1 MCINGISPDFS
12 FGSLWIFGLKCPMRI
27 TSSLSL
33 WPKKKYDFLWREMG
47 SGFLCSGNGGK
58 IRDLFSGIQNIF
70 AIHQFLYYKNNSR
83 GYGIYSLLK
92 NKNWWIADISSLI
105 LLFTSSFTVIYSWL
119 HSLGNIAVF
128 KGFLMGLYDFL
139 GVAAII
145 LVCILARASFSIIES
160 RKIYS
165 STCAEPAAF

>member
-1 MCINGISPDFS
+1 MIFLQHSSNFVGLPKMCINGISPDFS

-83 GYGIYSLLK
+83 GYGIHSLFK
-92 NKNWWIADISSLI
+92 NKNWWIADISSN
-105 LLFTSSFTVIYSWL
+105 SSIHQFFYSY
-119 HSLGNIAVF
+119 IFMVTF
-128 KGFLMGLYDFL
+128 
-139 GVAAII
+139 VREQ
-145 LVCILARASFSIIES
+145 CSF
-160 RKIYS
+160 
-165 STCAEPAAF
+165 